1 MNRPVKR
8 QSQPQDDS
16 QGVPRAQT
24 KPQARARHER
34 RGYSGNSASIELE
47 RQPRN
52 QALIT
57 SSTTWRKYVQANW
70 RSLKQ
75 LADNSTLDSPY
86 QKLVMMVFTPVMPN
100 PQTKLELLRR
110 LLKQF
115 RYSAPLSKRLTEI
128 YRDRDYTRSAED
140 LAGRDLAPDNLRS
153 DELVGLDWLIVAT
166 GGLDGSANQGAAAIQ
181 FARNLLETMRDKL
194 NYPSAVRVQA
204 GSISAGGHVIFA
216 GQDVNIVAE
225 HYTGSKAA
233 LKNYLSAVRS
243 EWNIPTTT
251 IHPASQHHSPAML
264 HQLYTPVDIWTDQR
278 SFHSVGIEEL
288 NARRYQAIEK
298 DMGYVRES
306 VFEVISAHALIV
318 ITGAAGTGKS
328 SLCRFIVTALAYACD
343 PRAERQDKV
352 KGLEMLGAS
361 WIHGPIL
368 PIYAS
373 LRDFCNSEDL
383 FPSSLAGSTSEN
395 LLQYVKRSTGKLGDH
410 LEAYLTG
417 TEPLGGNEN
426 ARSAQAEQQ
435 ARPRHEHGASLTQA
449 PAYGSLLVLDGLDE
463 VYEVE
468 DRIILQR
475 IIENWADR
483 FPSCRVI
490 VTSRTYAYRHDSRW
504 RLSERFA
511 SAELAPFTWTQ
522 VKTYIERWYANVAEN
537 RPSALGGR
545 AVAGKQSESMAADL
559 YKAIRENRALWP
571 LARQPLMLALL
582 TLIHEDYKQLPDKRA
597 ELYEHTVELLDRWN
611 IPSPADKL
619 HEKLANINL
628 DRMRAALKLIAF
640 ELHSEQKS
648 YQRYP
653 TIIDRARLLDK
664 LMQQQSQG
672 GGLGAGIEDVLEYL
686 ATRNGILVADSPN
699 LYRFPH
705 LTIQEYLAA
714 CALLEFYDECEMP
727 AGLRAHSAEGW
738 IFPENIVAL
747 LCHDYARWRN
757 VALFS
762 GAIIAAG
769 KWQDM
774 RWQLIDELLPNRLD
788 QSPSEQSLHC
798 ISVAAEIWGE
808 SWLKSRTRSQVN
820 IETHLIRCLKLIHRD
835 ERIDAPER
843 ANNHAILTRLAKSQ
857 PSRP

>member
-1 MNRPVKR
+1 MNRPIQQMPSKAIAAPARTTPSQMMITSPAAWRSFVQTNWADLKR
-8 QSQPQDDS
+8 Q
-16 QGVPRAQT
+16 
-24 KPQARARHER
+24 
-34 RGYSGNSASIELE
+34 
-47 RQPRN
+47 
-52 QALIT
+52 
-57 SSTTWRKYVQANW
+57 
-70 RSLKQ
+70 
-75 LADNSTLDSPY
+75 ADEAALDSPY
-86 QKLVMMVFTPVMPN
+86 QKLVMMVFAPVMPN
-100 PQTKLELLRR
+100 QSTKLTLLRR
-110 LLKQF
+110 LLRKF
-115 RYSAPLSKRLTEI
+115 RYCESLSKRMTEI
-128 YRDRDYTRSAED
+128 YRDRNYTRTAED
-140 LAGRDLAPDNLRS
+140 LAKKELLPEKLNT
-153 DELVGLDWLIVAT
+153 DELIGLDWLIVAT
-166 GGLDGSANQGAAAIQ
+166 GGLDGSANQGRQAIQ
-181 FARNLLETMRDKL
+181 FARNLLETMREYRD
-194 NYPSAVRVQA
+194 YPSAVRVQA

-225 HYTGSKAA
+225 HYHGNKSA
-233 LKNYLSAVRS
+233 LKSYLAAVRS

-251 IHPASQHHSPAML
+251 IHPASQHHTPAML

-278 SFHSVGIEEL
+278 QFHNVGVEEL
-288 NARRYQAIEK
+288 NARRYQAIER

-306 VFEVISAHALIV
+306 VFEVISAHSLIV

-368 PIYAS
+368 PIYVS
-373 LRDFCNSEDL
+373 LRDFVNSPDL
-383 FPSSLAGSTSEN
+383 FPKSLSAASSEQ
-395 LLQYVKRSTGKLGDH
+395 LLNYVKNATGNLAPH
-410 LEAYLTG
+410 LEAYLTQSDVP
-417 TEPLGGNEN
+417 T
-426 ARSAQAEQQ
+426 
-435 ARPRHEHGASLTQA
+435 H
-449 PAYGSLLVLDGLDE
+449 GSLLVLDGLDE
-463 VYEVE
+463 VYAEN

-483 FPSCRVI
+483 FPNCRVI

-511 SAELAPFTWTQ
+511 SAELAPFTWQQ
-522 VKTYIERWYANVAEN
+522 VKTYIERWYANVAET
-537 RPSALGGR
+537 RPSVLGGR
-545 AVAGKQSESMAADL
+545 TVAAKQGALMAADL
-559 YKAIRENRALWP
+559 NQAIRENRALWP

-640 ELHSEQKS
+640 ELHSEQQS

-653 TIIDRARLLDK
+653 TIIQRARLLDK
-664 LMQQQSQG
+664 LIEQQSLG

-686 ATRNGILVADSPN
+686 ATRNGILVSDAPN

-714 CALLEFYDECEMP
+714 SALIEFYDECRMP
-727 AGLRAHSAEGW
+727 SELRPDSAEGW
-738 IFPENIVAL
+738 TFPENIVAL

-757 VALFS
+757 VALFA

-774 RWQLIDELLPNRLD
+774 RWQLIDELLPTRLD
-788 QSPSEQSLHC
+788 APLSEQELHC
-798 ISVAAEIWGE
+798 ISVGAEIWGE
-808 SWLKSRTRSQVN
+808 SWLKSRTRSQLI
-820 IETHLIRCLKLIHRD
+820 IETHLVRCLRHIHGD

-843 ANNHAILTRLAKSQ
+843 ANNYAVL
-857 PSRP
+857 SRISRTQSTGQSNR

>member
-1 MNRPVKR
+1 MNRPVKHSAQAPDGKGIIR
-8 QSQPQDDS
+8 RPRADKQSRFIAANDAND
-16 QGVPRAQT
+16 GHGAKKRPRAQ
-24 KPQARARHER
+24 
-34 RGYSGNSASIELE
+34 LE
-47 RQPRN
+47 RQRSS

-57 SSTTWRKYVQANW
+57 SSSSWRKYVQVNW

-75 LADNSTLDSPY
+75 LADNSSLEDPY

-100 PQTKLELLRR
+100 AQTKLTLLRR

-115 RYSAPLSKRLTEI
+115 RYSAALSKRLTEI
-128 YRDRDYTRSAED
+128 YRDRNYARTAEE
-140 LAGRDLAPDNLRS
+140 LAGQALMPGKLRA

-181 FARNLLETMRDKL
+181 FARNLLETMRDQRTSGD
-194 NYPSAVRVQA
+194 YPSAVRVQA
-204 GSISAGGHVIFA
+204 GTISAGGHVIFA

-233 LKNYLSAVRS
+233 LKNYLAAVRS

-251 IHPASQHHSPAML
+251 IHPASQHHTPAML

-306 VFEVISAHALIV
+306 VFEVISAHPLIV

-373 LRDFCNSEDL
+373 LRDFCNSDEL
-383 FPSSLAGSTSEN
+383 FPSTLAESNSES
-395 LLQYVKRSTGKLGDH
+395 LLQYIKRSTGNLANH
-410 LEAYLTG
+410 LEAYLTQ
-417 TEPLGGNEN
+417 TDVPT
-426 ARSAQAEQQ
+426 
-435 ARPRHEHGASLTQA
+435 H
-449 PAYGSLLVLDGLDE
+449 GSLLVLDGLDE
-463 VYEVE
+463 VYEAA

-522 VKTYIERWYANVAEN
+522 VKTYVERWYANVAEN

-545 AVAGKQSESMAADL
+545 AVAEKQSLAMAADL

-619 HEKLANINL
+619 HEKLASINL

-672 GGLGAGIEDVLEYL
+672 DGLGAGIEDVLEYL

-727 AGLRAHSAEGW
+727 AGLRAQSAEGW
-738 IFPENIVAL
+738 TFPENIVSL

-757 VALFS
+757 VTLFA

-774 RWQLIDELLPNRLD
+774 RWQLIDELLPNRLNH
-788 QSPSEQSLHC
+788 SLAEQVLHC

-808 SWLKSRTRSQVN
+808 SWLKSRTRSQHV
-820 IETHLIRCLKLIHRD
+820 IETHLIRCLKLIHGD

-843 ANNHAILTRLAKSQ
+843 ANNQAILTRLAQSH
-857 PSRP
+857 SSGR

>member
-1 MNRPVKR
+1 MRVPTD
-8 QSQPQDDS
+8 QPPGPPAKDS
-16 QGVPRAQT
+16 RRRGQAGQTGQGSLSSYRASA
-24 KPQARARHER
+24 PLERGARA
-34 RGYSGNSASIELE
+34 
-47 RQPRN
+47 

-70 RSLKQ
+70 RTLKQ
-75 LADNSTLDSPY
+75 LADSSSLDSPY

-100 PQTKLELLRR
+100 PQTKLTLLRR

-115 RYSAPLSKRLTEI
+115 RYCAPLSKRLTEI
-128 YRDRDYTRSAED
+128 YRDRDYTRSAEA
-140 LAGRDLAPDNLRS
+140 LASQGLAPQNLRS
-153 DELVGLDWLIVAT
+153 DELVGLDWLLVAT

-181 FARNLLETMRDKL
+181 FARNLLEAMRDQRD
-194 NYPSAVRVQA
+194 YASAVRVQA
-204 GSISAGGHVIFA
+204 GTISAGGHVIFA

-233 LKNYLSAVRS
+233 LKNYLAGVRS

-306 VFEVISAHALIV
+306 VFEVIASHPLIV

-368 PIYAS
+368 PIYVS
-373 LRDFCNSEDL
+373 LRDFCNTEHI
-383 FPSSLAGSTSEN
+383 FPSSLRTSSSEN
-395 LLQYVKRSTGKLGDH
+395 LLQYIKRTTGNLAQH
-410 LEAYLTG
+410 LEAYLTQ
-417 TEPLGGNEN
+417 TDVPT
-426 ARSAQAEQQ
+426 
-435 ARPRHEHGASLTQA
+435 H
-449 PAYGSLLVLDGLDE
+449 GSLLVLDGLDE
-463 VYEVE
+463 VYEAG

-511 SAELAPFTWTQ
+511 SAELAPFTWHQ

-545 AVAGKQSESMAADL
+545 AVAEKQAHSMAADL

-619 HEKLANINL
+619 HEKLASINL

-640 ELHSEQKS
+640 ELHSKQKS

-664 LMQQQSQG
+664 LMQQQAQG

-727 AGLRAHSAEGW
+727 PGLRAQSAEGW
-738 IFPENIVAL
+738 TFPENIVAL

-757 VALFS
+757 VTLFA

-788 QSPSEQSLHC
+788 LSLNEQALHC

-808 SWLKSRTRSQVN
+808 SWLKSRTRSQHI
-820 IETHLIRCLKLIHRD
+820 IETHLIRCLKAIHGD

-843 ANNHAILTRLAKSQ
+843 AKNHSILSRLAKSQ
-857 PSRP
+857 PSGLSIKERP

>member
-1 MNRPVKR
+1 
-8 QSQPQDDS
+8 
-16 QGVPRAQT
+16 
-24 KPQARARHER
+24 
-34 RGYSGNSASIELE
+34 
-47 RQPRN
+47 
-52 QALIT
+52 
-57 SSTTWRKYVQANW
+57 
-70 RSLKQ
+70 
-75 LADNSTLDSPY
+75 
-86 QKLVMMVFTPVMPN
+86 MMVFAPVMPN
-100 PQTKLELLRR
+100 PNTKLTLLRR
-110 LLKQF
+110 LLKKF
-115 RYSAPLSKRLTEI
+115 RYCESLSKRMTEI
-128 YRDRDYTRSAED
+128 YRDRNYTRTAEE
-140 LAGRDLAPDNLRS
+140 LARIELVPDKLTT
-153 DELVGLDWLIVAT
+153 DELTGLDWLIVAT
-166 GGLDGSANQGAAAIQ
+166 GGLDGSANQGRQAIQ
-181 FARNLLETMRDKL
+181 FARNLLETMREQGD
-194 NYPSAVRVQA
+194 YPSAVRVQA

-225 HYTGSKAA
+225 HYHGNKSA
-233 LKNYLSAVRS
+233 LKAYLAAVRS

-251 IHPASQHHSPAML
+251 IHPASQHHTPAML

-278 SFHSVGIEEL
+278 QFHNVGDEEL
-288 NARRYQAIEK
+288 NARRYQAIER

-306 VFEVISAHALIV
+306 VFEVIAANPLIV

-368 PIYAS
+368 PIYVS
-373 LRDFCNSEDL
+373 LRDFANSQEL
-383 FPSSLAGSTSEN
+383 FPKSLGVATSAP
-395 LLQYVKRSTGKLGDH
+395 LLQYVQSATGNLAPH
-410 LEAYLTG
+410 LEAYLTQ
-417 TEPLGGNEN
+417 TDVPT
-426 ARSAQAEQQ
+426 
-435 ARPRHEHGASLTQA
+435 H
-449 PAYGSLLVLDGLDE
+449 GSLIVLDGLDE
-463 VYEVE
+463 VYEE
-468 DRIILQR
+468 RDRIILQR
-475 IIENWADR
+475 IIENWVDR
-483 FPSCRVI
+483 FPNCRVI

-511 SAELAPFTWTQ
+511 SAELAPFTWKQ
-522 VKTYIERWYANVAEN
+522 VKSYIERWYTNVAET

-545 AVAGKQSESMAADL
+545 AVAAKQSTLMAADL
-559 YKAIRENRALWP
+559 NKAIRENRALWP

-640 ELHSEQKS
+640 ELHSEQQT

-653 TIIDRARLLDK
+653 TIIQRARLLDK
-664 LMQQQSQG
+664 LIEQQSLG
-672 GGLGAGIEDVLEYL
+672 SGLGAGIEDVLEYL
-686 ATRNGILVADSPN
+686 ATRNGILVSDAPN

-714 CALLEFYDECEMP
+714 SALIEFYDECRMP
-727 AGLRAHSAEGW
+727 ADLRPASAEGW
-738 IFPENIVAL
+738 TFPENIVAL

-757 VALFS
+757 VALFA

-774 RWQLIDELLPNRLD
+774 RWQLIDELLPTRLEGTHT
-788 QSPSEQSLHC
+788 EQVLHC

-808 SWLKSRTRSQVN
+808 SWLKSRTRSQLV
-820 IETHLIRCLKLIHRD
+820 IESHLVRCLRHIHGD

-843 ANNHAILTRLAKSQ
+843 ANNYAVLSLITRSQ
-857 PSRP
+857 ASRA

>member
-1 MNRPVKR
+1 MSSPANPLPPSAIARSYAAPGQGAIASPAAWRSAVQRNWAALKR
-8 QSQPQDDS
+8 QADS
-16 QGVPRAQT
+16 
-24 KPQARARHER
+24 
-34 RGYSGNSASIELE
+34 SGLE
-47 RQPRN
+47 
-52 QALIT
+52 
-57 SSTTWRKYVQANW
+57 
-70 RSLKQ
+70 
-75 LADNSTLDSPY
+75 SPY
-86 QKLVMMVFTPVMPN
+86 QKLVMMIFAPVMPT
-100 PQTKLELLRR
+100 PATKLTPLRR
-110 LLKQF
+110 MLKKF
-115 RYSAPLSKRLTEI
+115 RYCAPLSKRLTEI
-128 YRDRDYTRSAED
+128 YRDRNYQRTAAQ
-140 LAGRDLAPDNLRS
+140 LAGEELLPQKLNK

-166 GGLDGSANQGAAAIQ
+166 GGLDGATSQGRQAIQ
-181 FARNLLETMRDKL
+181 FARHLLETMREDRD
-194 NYPSAVRVQA
+194 YPSAVRVQA

-225 HYTGSKAA
+225 HYQGSKSA
-233 LKNYLSAVRS
+233 LKNYLAAVRS

-251 IHPASQHHSPAML
+251 IHPASQHHTPAML

-278 SFHSVGIEEL
+278 GLQAVGIEEL
-288 NARRYQAIEK
+288 NARRHQAIER
-298 DMGYVRES
+298 DMGYLRES
-306 VFEVISAHALIV
+306 VFEVLAAHPLIV

-343 PRAERQDKV
+343 PRAERQDRV

-368 PIYAS
+368 PIYVS
-373 LRDFCNSEDL
+373 LRDFANSPER
-383 FPSSLAGSTSEN
+383 FPSSLRAATAEHLLDYIKSATGN
-395 LLQYVKRSTGKLGDH
+395 LAPH
-410 LEAYLTG
+410 LEAYLTL
-417 TEPLGGNEN
+417 TEVPT
-426 ARSAQAEQQ
+426 
-435 ARPRHEHGASLTQA
+435 H
-449 PAYGSLLVLDGLDE
+449 GSLLVLDGLDE
-463 VYEVE
+463 VYEAK
-468 DRIILQR
+468 DRVILQR
-475 IIENWADR
+475 VIENWADR

-511 SAELAPFTWTQ
+511 SAELAPFTWGQ
-522 VKTYIERWYANVAEN
+522 VKTYIERWYDNVAEA
-537 RPSALGGR
+537 RPSVLGGR
-545 AVAGKQSESMAADL
+545 TVARKQAQLMAADL
-559 YKAIRENRALWP
+559 NQAIRENRALWP

-640 ELHSEQKS
+640 ELHSEQQT

-653 TIIDRARLLDK
+653 TIIERARLLDK
-664 LMQQQSQG
+664 LIEQQSWG

-686 ATRNGILVADSPN
+686 ATRNGILVADAPN

-714 CALLEFYDECEMP
+714 CALLEFYDECPMP
-727 AGLRAHSAEGW
+727 PELRAQSAEGW
-738 IFPENIVAL
+738 TFPQNIVAL

-757 VALFS
+757 VTLFA

-774 RWQLIDELLPNRLD
+774 RWHLIDELLPAQLD
-788 QSPSEQSLHC
+788 RGLNEQALHC

-808 SWLKSRTRSQVN
+808 SWLKSRTRSQLTV
-820 IETHLIRCLKLIHRD
+820 EAHLGRCLRHIHGD

-843 ANNHAILTRLAKSQ
+843 ANNYAVLSLLARNQKA
-857 PSRP
+857 RA

>member
-1 MNRPVKR
+1 MNRPGQQPPEKAIGAPAR
-8 QSQPQDDS
+8 TAPSQM
-16 QGVPRAQT
+16 
-24 KPQARARHER
+24 
-34 RGYSGNSASIELE
+34 
-47 RQPRN
+47 
-52 QALIT
+52 LIT
-57 SSTTWRKYVQANW
+57 SPAAWRSFVQANW
-70 RSLKQ
+70 ASLKQ
-75 LADNSTLDSPY
+75 QADNASLESPY
-86 QKLVMMVFTPVMPN
+86 QKLVMMVFTPIMPN
-100 PQTKLELLRR
+100 PRTKLTLLRR
-110 LLKQF
+110 LLRKF
-115 RYSAPLSKRLTEI
+115 RYCESLSKRMTEI
-128 YRDRDYTRSAED
+128 YRDRNYTRTAED
-140 LAGRDLAPDNLRS
+140 LARNELLPDKMNS
-153 DELVGLDWLIVAT
+153 DELIGLDWLIVAT
-166 GGLDGSANQGAAAIQ
+166 GGLDGSANQGRQAIQ
-181 FARNLLETMRDKL
+181 FARNLLETMREQRD
-194 NYPSAVRVQA
+194 YPSAVRVQA

-225 HYTGSKAA
+225 HYHGNKSA
-233 LKNYLSAVRS
+233 LKSYLAAVRS

-251 IHPASQHHSPAML
+251 IHPASQHHSPALL

-278 SFHSVGIEEL
+278 QFHNVGVEEL
-288 NARRYQAIEK
+288 NARRFQAIER

-306 VFEVISAHALIV
+306 VFEVISAHPLIV

-368 PIYAS
+368 PIYVS
-373 LRDFCNSEDL
+373 LRDFASTPDL
-383 FPSSLAGSTSEN
+383 FPQSLSAASSAH
-395 LLQYVKRSTGKLGDH
+395 LLNYVKTATGNLAPH
-410 LEAYLTG
+410 LEAYLTQSDVP
-417 TEPLGGNEN
+417 T
-426 ARSAQAEQQ
+426 
-435 ARPRHEHGASLTQA
+435 H
-449 PAYGSLLVLDGLDE
+449 GSLLVLDGLDE
-463 VYEVE
+463 VYDEK
-468 DRIILQR
+468 DRVILQR

-483 FPSCRVI
+483 FPNCRII

-511 SAELAPFTWTQ
+511 SAELAPFTWRQ

-537 RPSALGGR
+537 RPSVLGGR
-545 AVAGKQSESMAADL
+545 AVAAKQGALMAADL
-559 YKAIRENRALWP
+559 NQAIRENRALWP

-619 HEKLANINL
+619 HEKLGNINL

-640 ELHSEQKS
+640 ELHSEQQS

-653 TIIDRARLLDK
+653 TIIQRARLLDK
-664 LMQQQSQG
+664 LIEQQSLG

-686 ATRNGILVADSPN
+686 ATRNGILVSDAPN

-714 CALLEFYDECEMP
+714 SALIEFYDECRMP
-727 AGLRAHSAEGW
+727 SGLRPASVEGW
-738 IFPENIVAL
+738 TFPENIVAL

-757 VALFS
+757 VALFA

-774 RWQLIDELLPNRLD
+774 RWQLIDELLPARLD
-788 QSPSEQSLHC
+788 GPLSEQELHC
-798 ISVAAEIWGE
+798 ISVGAEIWGE
-808 SWLKSRTRSQVN
+808 SWLKSRTRSQLS
-820 IETHLIRCLKLIHRD
+820 IESHLVRCLRHIHGD

-843 ANNHAILTRLAKSQ
+843 ANNYAVLSQ
-857 PSRP
+857 ISRSQAARA